1 MYFVT
6 FCGGYGFFLKIEI
19 GETMGFFNFYIF
31 FSGVRE
37 AFFFFFFLIF
47 SDTYLW
53 DIFLNFWE
61 IRGIFFLPTFSKRI
75 REIFS
80 QIFEGTWQRSIVRVA
95 FNYRVEVAG
104 RS

>member
-37 AFFFFFFLIF
+37 
-47 SDTYLW
+47 DTYLW